1 MGRMHR
7 IDEHHRFIGVQA
19 VEQLFILID
28 KGLLARFVEMARDTA
43 RLALFKFQPMHSA
56 IKPAWL

>member
-1 MGRMHR
+1 MHR
-7 IDEHHRFIGVQA
+7 IDEHHRLIGLQA

-28 KGLLARFVEMARDTA
+28 KGLLARFVEMARNTA
-43 RLALFKFQPMHSA
+43 RLATFNPQPMQQR